1 MKFSYIVASAFTAAT
16 VSISVF
22 ASPLPQGQNGYGG
35 DSSSASDKAIGALLN
50 SIVSGISGIVGVATK
65 DNPNSDQ
72 IAEGSAQ
79 STASILKAILDAAK
93 AGVKGIKGHAST
105 SETISNV
112 IDAFKHLGRGIARGV
127 QTGYAG
133 MKDGSGK
140 AKADVAGG
148 VGQAIDVIATIGS
161 GIAGSF
167 GDKGSSQQQQDDQ
180 PQQGGQQQQN
190 GQDDQDYQD
199 YQRYKQ
205 QQGRQS
211 QPRRTDFWN
220 EWKW

>member
-79 STASILKAILDAAK
+79 STASILKAIWMLLKPA
-93 AGVKGIKGHAST
+93 
-105 SETISNV
+105 
-112 IDAFKHLGRGIARGV
+112 GIARGV